1 MSSSTKLPKII
12 QVGLIVICVGLAVS
26 YLAEPTRFQVPSYP
40 IDSWVN
46 HLAHTLGSQAADA
59 DALLT
64 PSDTIAAGAQPQFE
78 LGGSQFLGCD
88 HALQGGQLY
97 LVTNWRL
104 AATTDRPVLRFQ
116 FLSPNQ
122 AVQEVTQTLDQSQLF
137 TPLPAEFYSGDRVGT
152 ILLRDEGTDDVSWIR
167 ICQ

>member
-12 QVGLIVICVGLAVS
+12 QIGLIVICVGLAVS
-26 YLAEPTRFQVPSYP
+26 YLAEPLRFQVAYP

-46 HLAHTLGSQAADA
+46 HLVHTLGSPAADA
-59 DALLT
+59 DVLLA
-64 PSDTIAAGAQPQFE
+64 PSDAIAASAQPQLE
-78 LGGSQFLGCD
+78 LGGNQFLGCD
-88 HALQGGQLY
+88 RALQGGQLY

-104 AATTDRPVLRFQ
+104 AATTDRPVFRFH

-122 AVQEVTQTLDQSQLF
+122 AAQEVTQTLDQSQLF
-137 TPLPAEFYSGDRVGT
+137 TPLPAEFYSGDRAGT
-152 ILLRDEGTDDVSWIR
+152 ILLRDEGTDAASWIR